1 VTRFA
6 TKDGAQALKS
16 LLHGVLWAWRSRF
29 AKSEKQ
35 AVLIALY
42 RVKFTTFKTLGICG
56 KFDCYYLGDATYG
69 RFELR
74 RLFRLWPKYS
84 GDATYGRFELR
95 RLFRLWPKYSGDI
108 VYPVPGGHEAFW
120 SAVRYETTWSGE
132 YGKLRKELLNFMIK
146 QLEKELAE

>member
-1 VTRFA
+1 MTQ
-6 TKDGAQALKS
+6 TLKS
-16 LLHGVLWAWRSRF
+16 LLRGVLLAWCSRS

-35 AVLIALY
+35 AVLAALY
-42 RVKFTTFKTLGICG
+42 RVKFSAFKTLGICR

-69 RFELR
+69 H
-74 RLFRLWPKYS
+74 
-84 GDATYGRFELR
+84 FELR

-132 YGKLRKELLNFMIK
+132 YGKLRKELLNFMIE

>member
-1 VTRFA
+1 MTRFA
-6 TKDGAQALKS
+6 TEDGAQVLKS

-42 RVKFTTFKTLGICG
+42 RVKFTAFKTLGICG
-56 KFDCYYLGDATYG
+56 EFDYYYLGDATYG

-84 GDATYGRFELR
+84 V
-95 RLFRLWPKYSGDI
+95 DI
-108 VYPVPGGHEAFW
+108 VYPVPGGHVAYR
-120 SAVRYETTWSGE
+120 SAAGTKFMWSGE
-132 YGKLRKELLNFMIK
+132 YGKLRKELLNFMIE
-146 QLEKELAE
+146 QLEKELAP

>member
-1 VTRFA
+1 MTRFA
-6 TKDGAQALKS
+6 TEDGAQALKS

-42 RVKFTTFKTLGICG
+42 RVKFTVFKTLGICSE
-56 KFDCYYLGDATYG
+56 FDCYYLGDATYG

-74 RLFRLWPKYS
+74 RLFRLWS
-84 GDATYGRFELR
+84 
-95 RLFRLWPKYSGDI
+95 KYSGDI

-120 SAVRYETTWSGE
+120 SAVKYKATWSGE

-146 QLEKELAE
+146 QLEKELAP